1 MKYKIELTCEEWRV
15 ADSLYELGS
24 MIECG
29 DLLDQMQ
36 DGCVKTSGFHFTAE
50 IKVINQ

>member
-1 MKYKIELTCEEWRV
+1 MNYKIELTCEEWWV

-24 MIECG
+24 MIEND

-36 DGCVKTSGFHFTAE
+36 DGCVKTSGSHYTAE
-50 IKVINQ
+50 IKVIN